1 MSFLCGMCCCPL
13 SARSRCRYGDRT
25 PGLVLPHRMLPLL
38 CVLCAP
44 RDRRKGHRRP
54 GACISPPLSKL
65 LQQRR
70 RYHLFGPVLTI
81 AMWVCLPTLQ
91 PGGILS
97 AGDCVSGH
105 LRVIFVFSLLSKT
118 VWSYLEFTLI
128 ISCSSPCMSLT
139 GMSFAGMS

>member
-70 RYHLFGPVLTI
+70 RYHLFGPILTI

-97 AGDCVSGH
+97 AGDCVSVTVKNS
-105 LRVIFVFSLLSKT
+105 LVIFGIYPYHLLFQSLHVTDWHVLCWH
-118 VWSYLEFTLI
+118 VLGWL
-128 ISCSSPCMSLT
+128 
-139 GMSFAGMS
+139 ARW